1 MGSRLL
7 ALTTVLAVLAAA
19 PGCGGSDDPTG
30 NNGGPPAGLAEVIG
44 TVSGNTQTG
53 AVDARLL
60 QPFVVSVSDSDGNL
74 VQGATV
80 NWTVTSGGGTLSAT
94 STVTAA
100 NGLAEAFLTL
110 GSDAGGNSAIASLQ
124 DTTGAAG
131 VTFSAEGLV
140 PADITLSGGDGQSA
154 RFNQILA
161 QALAVVVQ
169 ASDGR
174 SVPGVDVQWAVT
186 VGTSTLS
193 ASITTSDAS
202 GVARV
207 QLVLGPTAAT
217 DSVTAA
223 AASVAGSDVRFA
235 ATATPAVLVTVTM
248 QNTAFNAPGGGDDVT
263 IQLGDTVRWMNLD
276 PFNHTATSTSL
287 PTGGSAFDSP
297 LLGFNQTF
305 DFVPNVRGGWTYRC
319 EEHPTIMFGATIT
332 VQ

>member
-19 PGCGGSDDPTG
+19 PGCGGSDDPVG
-30 NNGGPPAGLAEVIG
+30 NNGGPPGPAEVIG

-110 GSDAGGNSAIASLQ
+110 GSAAGGNSAIASLQ

-140 PADITLSGGDGQSA
+140 PTDVALSGGDGQSA

-161 QALAVVVQ
+161 QPLAVVVR
-169 ASDGR
+169 ASAGR

-186 VGTSTLS
+186 VGTGTLS
-193 ASITTSDAS
+193 ASTTTSDAS

-248 QNTAFNAPGGGDDVT
+248 QGTAFNAPGGGDDVT

-287 PTGGSAFDSP
+287 PSGGSAFDSG
-297 LLGFNQTF
+297 LLGTNQTF
-305 DFVPNVRGGWTYRC
+305 DFVPNVRGGWAYRC